1 MPRLY
6 LTGVF
11 FFIMMYTG
19 SNLLPIARFLR
30 ETHNYQSYKSD
41 QNTGRS
47 ILGAMIPKAMV
58 CFLDNHGEIIY
69 DDNAS

>member
-47 ILGAMIPKAMV
+47 ILGAMM
-58 CFLDNHGEIIY
+58 
-69 DDNAS
+69 